1 MAISRFTC
9 FLKQQPVN
17 HDKYKMKKYSSST
30 FEFEPEKIHIPGY
43 GISPDG
49 KVYDFIGLQEGLQIL
64 KRQKTY

>member
-1 MAISRFTC
+1 
-9 FLKQQPVN
+9 
-17 HDKYKMKKYSSST
+17 MKKYSSST